1 MSATPSPDSPD
12 MWADAARS
20 APIGFSMMIA
30 RRLLSPDKP
39 PLLDVFLQA
48 LAASGVS
55 VLVGWGIS
63 DYIAS
68 EKLRYAVVGVAGFA
82 APEVASFA
90 IRWIKARG
98 EAEVTKA
105 KKHLANGKKAP
116 SRRKGR

>member
-1 MSATPSPDSPD
+1 MNPPPDQPD
-12 MWADAARS
+12 LWADAARS

-63 DYIAS
+63 DYISS

-82 APEVASFA
+82 APEVAAYA
-90 IRWIKARG
+90 IRYVKAKG
-98 EAEVTKA
+98 EAELKKVNA
-105 KKHLANGKKAP
+105 KKTPKSK
-116 SRRKGR
+116 RRG